1 VDTRQNPR
9 RHVVFIKSSQMRTIS
24 TCLRRQG
31 SPDYSLG
38 RFISV
43 CEFRQY
49 WGHISKPNI
58 LQLQNVG
65 RLSYLLSTFATVV
78 KKHIYK
84 NLPPQ
89 DKSWGEDVNKQTE
102 FPLNQCTYCTHLA
115 GFYTDD
121 TSPWVLYSIHI
132 QRPRRNLL
140 YFTTSPPCVRAYKP
154 CLVKGTP
161 WTCRDYWISWTK

>member
-1 VDTRQNPR
+1 MIPLNLDTRQNPR
-9 RHVVFIKSSQMRTIS
+9 RHVVFIKSSQMRIIS
-24 TCLRRQG
+24 ACLRRQG

-38 RFISV
+38 WFISV

-58 LQLQNVG
+58 LQLQYVG
-65 RLSYLLSTFATVV
+65 RLSYLLSTFSKVV

-115 GFYTDD
+115 GFYTDG

-132 QRPRRNLL
+132 QRMIPIKHE
-140 YFTTSPPCVRAYKP
+140 AIA
-154 CLVKGTP
+154 GHH
-161 WTCRDYWISWTK
+161 

>member
-1 VDTRQNPR
+1 MKTHVGQQQGFHLCLRPLLRLSQEPVFNAILKNYVEMSPLLLLQFINIQSAVLPRCRIRNICPSSQLVFIDPDTGPLNVDTRQNPR
-9 RHVVFIKSSQMRTIS
+9 GHVVFIKSSQMRKIS

-38 RFISV
+38 WFISV

-65 RLSYLLSTFATVV
+65 RFSYLLSTFATVV

-89 DKSWGEDVNKQTE
+89 DKS
-102 FPLNQCTYCTHLA
+102 
-115 GFYTDD
+115 
-121 TSPWVLYSIHI
+121 
-132 QRPRRNLL
+132 
-140 YFTTSPPCVRAYKP
+140 
-154 CLVKGTP
+154 
-161 WTCRDYWISWTK
+161 